1 MPHPYFRV
9 KPYVIQIFWRERKKR
24 VEARKAE
31 TKETSQSN
39 EENVE
44 NEGSILSAQETE
56 VEFKGIGGQGS
67 SKNQELNTR
76 DESFQAYR
84 QQELEKLLEDD
95 TNSRVLE
102 DSKTEPGH
110 EEQKICG
117 ETIRDSKSLEEL
129 DKINENLPKSE
140 SVLTRED
147 MENAEI
153 NSANT
158 RGMTNSGAISA
169 PEEEEEETGTKL
181 VQETGTKLVQD
192 NHKSNDVEVV
202 SSNGERESI
211 VTMTRDQT
219 AMDIEVNSGNEDN
232 AE

>member
-1 MPHPYFRV
+1 MIRRV
-9 KPYVIQIFWRERKKR
+9 IHIHYRRERKKR

-56 VEFKGIGGQGS
+56 VEFKGIAGQGN

-110 EEQKICG
+110 EEQKVCG

-169 PEEEEEETGTKL
+169 LEEEEE
-181 VQETGTKLVQD
+181 ETGTKLVQD

-219 AMDIEVNSGNEDN
+219 AMDIEVNSGKEDN